1 MFARVATMQFHGYPV
16 PEKNPVWLSDNFL
29 YVQLGVVNL
38 QSAAADKGKEQL
50 KMLITSFEIQ
60 KLMEK
65 P

>member
-1 MFARVATMQFHGYPV
+1 MFARVATMQFHGYPL

-50 KMLITSFEIQ
+50 KMLITRYRYRR
-60 KLMEK
+60 
-65 P
+65 